1 METETSGQAS
11 ARSGPKNLQPPKVSL
26 EFAISPEIHSLSEDT
41 ESPILTI
48 TITSH
53 AAQPITI
60 FTFRTFL
67 DPSRAMSSIGY
78 HIIDADTKQRIYRPI
93 EHIQTR
99 PFRRRIGHVDEPL
112 FWTLYPEEPRVVTST
127 FHFANLW
134 RRRAELAG
142 RISQQET
149 RIYKGEEMRTFLEPG
164 HRYTFGKPQAG
175 LQWWRWGTKAE
186 NLEPPNA
193 PPTACGMGW
202 SEPYLKITD
211 IKQAQIEIRA

>member
-41 ESPILTI
+41 ESPTLTI

-53 AAQPITI
+53 ATQPITV
-60 FTFRTFL
+60 FTWGTFL
-67 DPSRAMSSIGY
+67 HPSRAMSSMGY

-93 EHIQTR
+93 EHVQRR
-99 PFRRRIGHVDEPL
+99 PFRRRIGHPDEPF
-112 FWTLYPEEPRVVTST
+112 FWTLYPEEPRVITKP
-127 FHFANLW
+127 FHFASLW

-142 RISQQET
+142 RISQRET
-149 RIYKGEEMRTFLEPG
+149 FIYKGEEMRTFLEPG

-175 LQWWRWGTKAE
+175 FMWWRWGTQAE
-186 NLEPPNA
+186 NLEPPDA
-193 PPTACGMGW
+193 PSGDCRLGW
-202 SEPYLKITD
+202 SEPYFKITD